1 MYVEQF
7 RAQGPLTAEIAEELA
22 FIPGSYRSSITI
34 SGNGRSVHAP
44 VLPVAWDVLRI
55 RSGTQVTVTTAN
67 GLGDEDRLALR
78 RFVDRFQILTGAANT
93 PPQDDLACGSP

>member
-7 RAQGPLTAEIAEELA
+7 RAPGPLTAEIAEDLA
-22 FIPGSYRSSITI
+22 FVPGMYRSSITV
-34 SGNGRSVHAP
+34 SSNGRSVHAP

-55 RSGTQVTVTTAN
+55 RAGTEVTVTTAN

-78 RFVDRFQILTGAANT
+78 RFVDRFQTLTRAANT
-93 PPQDDLACGSP
+93 PQQAS